1 MSRAAY
7 MRVIGQQ
14 QKDIEGDIQDE
25 RFAPASIKVLKLTHC
40 LERPWEGQG
49 SLLKSSISHQPLELI
64 KPVDRAS
71 PLLHQALCNKESL
84 EVTLTWFHPDPEGKS
99 QPYYRLLLEKAQ
111 IQAITTEMPDCRLP
125 EKDHW
130 HLYESVR
137 LIYQKITWQ
146 QGAGPEQE
154 FTALARSGGQ

>member
-7 MRVIGQQ
+7 MNVVGDLQERIQ
-14 QKDIEGDIQDE
+14 GDISDE
-25 RFAPASIKVLKLTHC
+25 RFAPASIKVFKLTHC

-49 SLLKSSISHQPLELI
+49 SLLKSSISHLPLEVL

-71 PLLHQALCNKESL
+71 PLLHQALCNKECL
-84 EVTLTWFHPDPEGKS
+84 EVTITWFHPDSEGKL
-99 QPYYRLLLEKAQ
+99 QPYYRLLLEGAQ

-125 EKDHW
+125 EKDNW
-130 HLYESVR
+130 HLYESIR

-154 FTALARSGGQ
+154 FTTLARSGGQ